1 MTDHTEPTV
10 LPFTYEEF
18 ADWYSAIWK
27 NLLEPGRATL
37 VRLLGELIDQSVSEL
52 DKHRVRMK
60 DSRVKET
67 LRLWSKIQKDKY
79 RPLIHSLDD
88 IPTVIDDLVGVR
100 IVCNN
105 LSDVRFV
112 RDLLSDW
119 PAPEAMGQF
128 GMAVEFTSERQYIE
142 DPKDSGYRG
151 YHINLV
157 TNVPGLKDTHRVR
170 GELQVRTLLQDGWGE
185 LTHEDTYKPG
195 VELPAQVTS
204 LSRKMADLLAN
215 VDDLAQ
221 DLRLELD
228 RLAQSAVEDA
238 PVSEPDDET
247 TAAAGESDTD
257 ASEGP
262 EPSRKLVLQETARIV
277 SKLRNPATLATIAAT
292 LQATFGTKVRRNW
305 VGYGSFKKMLMA
317 AVPEVTIHHPAPGYV
332 IPAGAKP
339 GAHWPRQLR
348 DAPPPTEPG
357 PSKP

>member
-1 MTDHTEPTV
+1 MADGTDVAV
-10 LPFTYEEF
+10 LPFTYDEF
-18 ADWYSAIWK
+18 ADWYSTIWK

-60 DSRVKET
+60 DSRVKVT
-67 LRLWSKIQKDKY
+67 LRLWSKMQKDKY
-79 RPLIHSLDD
+79 RTSIHSLDD
-88 IPTVIDDLVGVR
+88 IPAVIDDLVGVR

-170 GELQVRTLLQDGWGE
+170 GELQVRTLLQDGWGQ

-195 VELPAQVTS
+195 VELPAQVTT

-228 RLAQSAVEDA
+228 TLAQSAVEDA
-238 PVSEPDDET
+238 PASEPEDDTSVAVEET
-247 TAAAGESDTD
+247 VAAAG
-257 ASEGP
+257 EGP
-262 EPSRKLVLQETARIV
+262 EPSRTLVLQETARIV
-277 SKLRNPATLATIAAT
+277 SKLRNPTTLATIAAT
-292 LQATFGTKVRRNW
+292 LQATFGTKVRQNW

-332 IPAGAKP
+332 IPAGAQPGSHWPKQLRETPPSAAP
-339 GAHWPRQLR
+339 GA
-348 DAPPPTEPG
+348 AK
-357 PSKP
+357 S